1 MSRHFRAEHHC
12 YGPLKKLQPGHSG
25 RWPTQFRPSK
35 WRHRRNRG
43 MPPEPHITTITT
55 VTVPMR
61 CPKVTKVTIWWPS
74 DPARSPCTK
83 PSPWPSPRASRWMRQ
98 SLAELRGISINVYS
112 LLLKMV
118 IDSWFTYLKWW
129 FSIDIVCLPKG
140 RCPLALLSRSI
151 SFFDMWKMRI

>member
-1 MSRHFRAEHHC
+1 MDLSKNCSLGTVAVGQHSSAQANDAIEEIEECHLSHTSLPSLLSLSRC
-12 YGPLKKLQPGHSG
+12 G
-25 RWPTQFRPSK
+25 
-35 WRHRRNRG
+35 
-43 MPPEPHITTITT
+43 
-55 VTVPMR
+55 VPWG
-61 CPKVTKVTIWWPS
+61 PKVTKVTIWWPS